1 MSRNKKSLKL
11 LRTAQVAKILDVTPA
26 IVRYWVKHGLIKCGT
41 TPGGNFRFLRE
52 EVDRVKSAMMGE

>member
-26 IVRYWVKHGLIKCGT
+26 IVRIWVKQGLIKCGM
-41 TPGGNFRFLRE
+41 TPGGNFRFRRE
-52 EVDRVKSAMMGE
+52 DVYKIKDRMSGE